1 MSLGAG
7 ERPWRLFVALD
18 LPPGVRAAL
27 AAAGAAADPDVWRPV
42 APDSLH
48 LTLAFLGSRPP
59 ADVEAIARVLEAQ
72 AGTPAPRL
80 ALGDA
85 LLLPP
90 RRARVLTV
98 ALEDSGGALGE
109 LQAGVSSGLEAA
121 GVYTP
126 ERRPYRAHITVARVR
141 PHAQP
146 PRAAE
151 AHLERLAFSA
161 GRLTLYR
168 SQLHPKG
175 SRYSPL
181 RAVSLAG

>member
-1 MSLGAG
+1 VTAAG
-7 ERPWRLFVALD
+7 DERPWRLFVALD
-18 LPPGVRAAL
+18 LPQDVRAAL
-27 AAAGAAADPDVWRPV
+27 AAAGAAADAEVWRPV
-42 APDSLH
+42 APDALH

-59 ADVEAIARVLEAQ
+59 GDAAAVARVLEAQ

-80 ALGDA
+80 ALGAA

-98 ALEDSGGALGE
+98 ALDDLDGSLAALQGRI
-109 LQAGVSSGLEAA
+109 SRGLEDAA
-121 GVYTP
+121 VYTP
-126 ERRPYRAHITVARVR
+126 EKRPFRPHITVARLQPR
-141 PHAQP
+141 AQP

-151 AHLERLAFSA
+151 ANLDAAPFTA

-175 SRYSPL
+175 ARYSAVA
-181 RAVSLAG
+181 AVSLAE